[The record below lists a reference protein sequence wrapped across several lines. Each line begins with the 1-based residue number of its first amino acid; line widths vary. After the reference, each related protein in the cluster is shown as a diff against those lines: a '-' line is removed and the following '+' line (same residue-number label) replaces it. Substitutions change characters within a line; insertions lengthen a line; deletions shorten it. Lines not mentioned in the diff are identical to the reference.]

1 MPAAAQIAAPSASA
15 PAEPVFPG
23 DEAGPAALLAL
34 AHAYR
39 DAAGRLRPGKGAGPA
54 AGAPW
59 RLMAIQA
66 VELYF
71 NAVLRHA
78 GHAPKDL
85 RALGHDLAG
94 RAALAQAAGLTLR
107 RRTAAH
113 LAAMTENRD
122 YLAAR
127 YDPARPPAC
136 LHTNRLAATLD
147 EVAEK
152 VTGRLAA
159 A

>member
-15 PAEPVFPG
+15 PAGPVFPG
-23 DEAGPAALLAL
+23 DEAGPAELLAL
-34 AHAYR
+34 AHVFR
-39 DAAGRLRPGKGAGPA
+39 DAAGRLRPGKGADPA
-54 AGAPW
+54 AAAPW
-59 RLMAIQA
+59 RLMAIHA

-71 NAVLRHA
+71 NAFLRRA

-85 RALGHDLAG
+85 RAQGHDLAG
-94 RAALAQAAGLTLR
+94 RADLAQAAGLILR

-147 EVAEK
+147 EVARK
-152 VTGRLAA
+152 VTARLA
-159 A
+159 